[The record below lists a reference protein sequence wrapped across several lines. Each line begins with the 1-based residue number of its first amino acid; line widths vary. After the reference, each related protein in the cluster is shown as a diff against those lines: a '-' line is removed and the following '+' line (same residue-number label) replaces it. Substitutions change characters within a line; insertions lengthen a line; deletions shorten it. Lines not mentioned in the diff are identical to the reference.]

1 MPPRQIHTLY
11 RPATMQTDAPD
22 LLFVHGAYMD
32 SRCWDIHFL
41 PHFTALGYNCH
52 ALDLTAHG
60 LSEGQDEADRFGID
74 DYAADLR
81 QVIARLP
88 GEPVLVG
95 HSMGCSVIERA
106 LERTTA
112 RAAVLMAPAPPT
124 GTWGSIMRLAL
135 KHPEMFSEITRL
147 SQHGE
152 LGPTSLSLMR
162 DIYFSPV
169 TRPEELLDFAHLIQP
184 EPVRA
189 ISDMLVVG
197 LRQHRPQPRLPVMVV
212 GGERDAVFPPFA
224 TGYTAL
230 RWRARQTCIPDC
242 GHMLMLEHQWRAAA
256 DAVANW
262 LEATVRRPSHARSAT
277 SIAAV

>member
-1 MPPRQIHTLY
+1 MPPRQIHTLH
-11 RPATMQTDAPD
+11 RPATLQTDAPD

-41 PHFTALGYNCH
+41 PYFSALGYNCH

-81 QVIARLP
+81 QVIASLP
-88 GEPVLVG
+88 GELVLIG
-95 HSMGCSVIERA
+95 HSMGCTVIERA
-106 LERTTA
+106 LEKTSA
-112 RAAVLMAPAPPT
+112 RAAVLMAPVPPT
-124 GTWGSIMRLAL
+124 GTGGSIMRLAL

-197 LRQHRPQPRLPVMVV
+197 LRQHRPQPRLPVMVI

-224 TGYTAL
+224 TSYTAL
-230 RWRARQTCIPDC
+230 RWRARQTYIPDC

-256 DAVANW
+256 DAVARW
-262 LEATVRRPSHARSAT
+262 LEATIRRHPNARSAS
-277 SIAAV
+277 SIAAA

>member
-1 MPPRQIHTLY
+1 MR
-11 RPATMQTDAPD
+11 TDAPD

-41 PHFTALGYNCH
+41 PYFAALGYNCH
-52 ALDLTAHG
+52 ALDLSGHG
-60 LSEGQDEADRFGID
+60 LSDGKDEADRFGID

-81 QVIARLP
+81 QVIASLP
-88 GEPVLVG
+88 GEPVLIG

-106 LERTTA
+106 LEQTTS
-112 RAAVLMAPAPPT
+112 RAAVLMAPVPPT

-135 KHPEMFSEITRL
+135 KRPEMFSEITRL
-147 SQHGE
+147 SHHGE

-184 EPVRA
+184 ESVRA
-189 ISDMLVVG
+189 ISDMLVAG
-197 LRQHRPQPRLPVMVV
+197 IRRHRPRPQLPVMVI

-224 TGYTAL
+224 TSHTAL
-230 RWRARQTCIPDC
+230 RWRARETYIPDC
-242 GHMLMLEHQWRAAA
+242 GHMLMLEHKWQEAAGTVARWLERPVRRRPPARSSGSSAAA
-256 DAVANW
+256 
-262 LEATVRRPSHARSAT
+262 
-277 SIAAV
+277 